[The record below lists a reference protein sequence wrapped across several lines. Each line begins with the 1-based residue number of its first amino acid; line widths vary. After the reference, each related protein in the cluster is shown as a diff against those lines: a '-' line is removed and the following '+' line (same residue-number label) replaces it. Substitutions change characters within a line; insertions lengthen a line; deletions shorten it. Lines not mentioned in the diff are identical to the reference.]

1 MKKRP
6 KQKAKVVGEY
16 FTHNT
21 LWRTAKRFLDDG
33 RAEPKGSFYPFLASV
48 VFAYFAFEAFLN
60 TALREVDP
68 DTWKNERRFFSRG
81 KYRGGTM
88 GKFRFLA
95 LKSGAP
101 FDVSS
106 RPVQTLVEMTRARN
120 FLAHARVDEYDVVV
134 AAERLDDPK
143 WVQGKLD
150 QYSSEHFATRAIEDI
165 EKAADALVT
174 AFGVGHKFCAA
185 GHAFSGLSHSWK
197 AKIVS
202 EKLGGTPRQVKKAP
216 ARTRKTVPKKP

>member
-1 MKKRP
+1 MPRSKKRP
-6 KQKAKVVGEY
+6 KRKARVVGEY

-21 LWRTAKRFLDDG
+21 LWRTAKRFLAEG
-33 RAEPKGSFYPFLASV
+33 RAMRKGDFYPLLASV

-68 DTWKNERRFFSRG
+68 DTWKNERRFFSSG
-81 KYRGGTM
+81 QYRGTV
-88 GKFRFLA
+88 GKFLFLA
-95 LKSGAP
+95 LKSGAS

-120 FLAHARVDEYDVVV
+120 FLAHACVDEYDVVV

-143 WVQGKLD
+143 LVQGKLD
-150 QYSSEHFATRAIEDI
+150 QYSSEHFATRAIEDV
-165 EKAADALVT
+165 EKAANALVT
-174 AFGVGHKFCAA
+174 AFGAGHKFCAA

-197 AKIVS
+197 AQIV
-202 EKLGGTPRQVKKAP
+202 A
-216 ARTRKTVPKKP
+216 A